1 MGSDKYRLNW
11 KEFEDNTKSYF
22 RQLRVNEE
30 HSDLSLACE
39 DGQQFDVHKLVL
51 SACSPFFQMMLRRNP
66 HQHPLIYMRGIKSSD
81 LASILDFIYFGEIEM
96 SQDEL
101 PDFLAVAE
109 ELKLKG
115 LTPDR
120 STGAMMTNNPG
131 FLTPP
136 PGKRKRKSSGSS
148 SKPPQVLGTPE
159 QFVCEPMADY
169 STMSRSLVEIDDDE
183 EVPVSPPHHEPM
195 VGHMDPA
202 ESLTERQSESFNE
215 SLKLDTS
222 FDPED
227 ARQAVIALEEK
238 IQSMITKQADGSWVC
253 RVCGKTIVG
262 RQARGNMK
270 QHVET
275 HIEGIQHTCTTCGKT
290 YKNRNSL
297 HTHISMKH
305 RDSLNEVGKKK
316 FLMCTTQISNA

>member
-1 MGSDKYRLNW
+1 
-11 KEFEDNTKSYF
+11 
-22 RQLRVNEE
+22 
-30 HSDLSLACE
+30 
-39 DGQQFDVHKLVL
+39 
-51 SACSPFFQMMLRRNP
+51 
-66 HQHPLIYMRGIKSSD
+66 MRGIKSSN

-120 STGAMMTNNPG
+120 STGALMTNSPG
-131 FLTPP
+131 FLTPGP
-136 PGKRKRKSSGSS
+136 RKSSGNST
-148 SKPPQVLGTPE
+148 QVLGTPE

-169 STMSRSLVEIDDDE
+169 STMSRSLVGIENEDEE
-183 EVPVSPPHHEPM
+183 EVPVSPPHHEPLM
-195 VGHMDPA
+195 GHMDPA
-202 ESLTERQSESFNE
+202 EGLTSRQSDSFNE

-222 FDPED
+222 FDSED

-238 IQSMITKQADGSWVC
+238 IQSMITKQADGSWIC

-316 FLMCTTQISNA
+316 FLMCTSQISTSSSQISTNTTQISTNQINTSTSQMSNA

>member
-1 MGSDKYRLNW
+1 MP
-11 KEFEDNTKSYF
+11 EFSIGAFDNPRIF
-22 RQLRVNEE
+22 
-30 HSDLSLACE
+30 
-39 DGQQFDVHKLVL
+39 
-51 SACSPFFQMMLRRNP
+51 
-66 HQHPLIYMRGIKSSD
+66 
-81 LASILDFIYFGEIEM
+81 
-96 SQDEL
+96 QDEL

-202 ESLTERQSESFNE
+202 ESLTDRQSESFNE

-238 IQSMITKQADGSWVC
+238 IQSMITK
-253 RVCGKTIVG
+253 
-262 RQARGNMK
+262 
-270 QHVET
+270 
-275 HIEGIQHTCTTCGKT
+275 
-290 YKNRNSL
+290 
-297 HTHISMKH
+297 
-305 RDSLNEVGKKK
+305 
-316 FLMCTTQISNA
+316 